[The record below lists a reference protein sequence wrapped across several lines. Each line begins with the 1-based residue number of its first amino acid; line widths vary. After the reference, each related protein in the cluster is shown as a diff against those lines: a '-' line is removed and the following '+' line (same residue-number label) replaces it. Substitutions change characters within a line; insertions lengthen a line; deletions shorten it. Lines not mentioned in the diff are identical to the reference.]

1 VSDAKQPEDTPIV
14 VHPEVRSNE
23 GAADVGGGFQRNL
36 SEAALSGGAPYGRK
50 EEIAHEEPSVIPSQR
65 TMPTRETLSPPELA
79 AGGADR
85 AVSLD
90 ALRGLFIV
98 LMTLSFTVSRNDYP
112 AWMYHRQ
119 LPPPAQQLVD
129 VAGITWVD
137 LIVPGFI
144 FAMAAAIP
152 LALSRRIANGETEIG
167 IILAAFRRAVLLV
180 MFALLV
186 GHSNTFFLG
195 YTQTGRAL
203 GIAGFAIMFL
213 VFVRR
218 RSDWNPRVYRA
229 LNSIGWIAAIAFLIL
244 SPMLFGKGFSF
255 EPVDDVIISLAAA
268 AVFGTVIWY
277 FTRDR
282 LGWRFVALAIGV
294 ALYLG
299 AKQDGWVADW
309 WGSSM
314 VPWLIYPGQLT
325 LLTMVIPGT
334 IVGDLYL
341 EWMHAGER
349 ERDAGSW
356 DGARVFFL
364 GLLCLLITPIVVV
377 GLYERWVPQTTQVVA
392 ALLLGGWFLTWD
404 ARTSTGK
411 LIQQIFRWGSLWL
424 LIGLFLE
431 PFEGGIKKEPETLT
445 YYFTVTG
452 CAMML
457 LVTLSVIVEQARKTK
472 PVNWLVDV
480 GRNPMVGYVLFTI
493 LINPL
498 LELIPPLRP
507 VLNGSVGEAFL
518 RGVLSTALVV
528 VIVRALTKRRIF
540 WRT

>member
-1 VSDAKQPEDTPIV
+1 MSDEKSPETTPIV
-14 VHPEVRSNE
+14 VHPEVRGNE

-36 SEAALSGGAPYGRK
+36 SEAALSSGAPYGRR
-50 EEIAHEEPSVIPSQR
+50 EEFSNEQASVIPSQG
-65 TMPTRETLSPPELA
+65 MLPARESLSPPELA
-79 AGGADR
+79 AANTNR

-98 LMTLSFTVSRNDYP
+98 LMTLSFTVSRNDFP

-129 VAGITWVD
+129 IAGITWVD
-137 LIVPGFI
+137 ILVPGFI

-152 LALSRRIANGETEIG
+152 LALSRRIAAGETEIG
-167 IILAAFRRAVLLV
+167 IILSAFRRAFLLV
-180 MFALLV
+180 VFALLV
-186 GHSNTFFLG
+186 GHSDTFFLG

-213 VFVRR
+213 VFTRR
-218 RSDWNPRVYRA
+218 RSDWNPRVYRV
-229 LNSIGWIAAIAFLIL
+229 LNSLGWIAAIAFLIF
-244 SPMLFGKGFSF
+244 SPMLFGKTFSF
-255 EPVDDVIISLAAA
+255 HPIDDVIITLAAG
-268 AVFGTVIWY
+268 AVLGTVIWY
-277 FTRDR
+277 FTRDN
-282 LGWRFVALAIGV
+282 LGLRFVVLAVAL

-299 AKQDGWVADW
+299 AKHDGWVADW

-314 VPWLIYPGQLT
+314 VPWLYYPGQLT
-325 LLTMVIPGT
+325 VLTMVIPGT
-334 IVGDLYL
+334 VAGDLYL
-341 EWMHAGER
+341 KWMQA
-349 ERDAGSW
+349 DAGNETRSW
-356 DGARVFFL
+356 DGARVFFF
-364 GLLCLLITPIVVV
+364 GLFCLLITPIVVV
-377 GLYERWVPQTTQVVA
+377 GLYERWVPQTTQAVA
-392 ALLLGGWFLTWD
+392 ALLIGGWVLTWQ
-404 ARTSTGK
+404 AKTNTEK

-431 PFEGGIKKEPETLT
+431 PFEGGIKKEPETLS

-457 LVTLSVIVEQARKTK
+457 LASLSVIADLARKTK

-480 GRNPMVGYVLFTI
+480 GRNPMIGYVLFTI
-493 LINPL
+493 LINPV

-507 VLNGSVGEAFL
+507 ILNRSVGEAFL
-518 RGVLSTALVV
+518 RGALSTALVV